1 MEREAVFRFRL
12 QSEAERETLTAL
24 GPLHP
29 MGQPLGS
36 TD

>member
-1 MEREAVFRFRL
+1 MERVAVFRFRL
-12 QSEAERETLTAL
+12 QSEAGRETVTAL

-29 MGQPLGS
+29 MGQPLGL